1 MLTFKKHILSQITKR
16 QEQDN
21 LLMNVEEEI
30 IQKEIQ
36 YNEEL
41 NKEVSIH
48 DDDEIMK
55 QELENNIYKNK
66 NRINDK
72 VE

>member
-55 QELENNIYKNK
+55 
-66 NRINDK
+66 
-72 VE
+72 

>member
-1 MLTFKKHILSQITKR
+1 
-16 QEQDN
+16 
-21 LLMNVEEEI
+21 MNVEEEI

-72 VE
+72 VEQLYKEVIDLYENSD